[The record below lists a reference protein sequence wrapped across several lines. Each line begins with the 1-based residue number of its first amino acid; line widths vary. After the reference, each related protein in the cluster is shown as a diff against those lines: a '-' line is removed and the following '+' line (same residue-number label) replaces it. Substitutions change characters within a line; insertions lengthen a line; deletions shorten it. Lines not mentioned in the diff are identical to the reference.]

1 MSKVNLKYVFYFL
14 VISLS
19 AYLLVNTLILN
30 SSNKIEDFSVIR
42 PINVQNSSIRG
53 DISNTPPASF
63 NYELSAVRLG
73 DENTSVIVKKGG
85 KEYVVQ
91 INELLENKYKLI
103 QVDKSVIIF
112 EFQGKKFTINNR
124 FSMNNFFKKSLLVT
138 TLCAFFIVHA
148 QETFILNYED
158 VDIKKVTQDIANF
171 SKKTIILDPRVKGKV
186 TIFSN
191 SLLSSDEVWD
201 VYLRTIQVNGF
212 SALNDENFVRIV
224 PENEATRDQNSGES
238 GGEFITRV
246 IELKNRSSV
255 ELLPLIKPIAGRQA
269 NVSSIASINSL
280 LIVDRKSN
288 VERITEVVKSLDED
302 NTASVTIVD
311 LKNLSSVEAVR
322 ILEKLKSQNNPTIN
336 NFAAIS
342 FSASNS
348 VIVSANSIT
357 TNIIKETL
365 QQLDADAISE
375 GSVAVI
381 YLKYANAEE
390 VAGIVSSI
398 ASRFISSESEKP
410 IVTYHA
416 PTNSVVVSSDES
428 NIATI
433 KNLISK
439 LDIRRAQVLVEAIV
453 VELSETAARSLGV
466 ETIFAG
472 AEDGEIPIGITRFQ
486 NGTGP
491 DLLGLTGS
499 AIESGDNAN
508 FSNIAA
514 NSLLNSQGIIAGI
527 GRISED
533 DDSMIAIIN
542 AIDADKNSNIL
553 TTTSLL
559 AMDNE
564 EASTVIGQEIPITTG
579 ESLGSN
585 NTNPFRTT
593 SREEVG
599 IKLSIKPQINEG
611 NSVILEIKQEVSGV
625 AGPLTGTTDLIT
637 NKRTIETTVLVDN
650 NQIIVLG
657 GLVDEDIQEDIQRV
671 PVLGS
676 IPILGKLFQSSSE
689 SKVKK
694 NLMVFLRP
702 KILVDSES
710 VSQISTEKY
719 NFIKAEQLLKQQSK
733 LIDLTEDK

>member
-1 MSKVNLKYVFYFL
+1 
-14 VISLS
+14 
-19 AYLLVNTLILN
+19 
-30 SSNKIEDFSVIR
+30 
-42 PINVQNSSIRG
+42 
-53 DISNTPPASF
+53 
-63 NYELSAVRLG
+63 
-73 DENTSVIVKKGG
+73 
-85 KEYVVQ
+85 
-91 INELLENKYKLI
+91 
-103 QVDKSVIIF
+103 
-112 EFQGKKFTINNR
+112 
-124 FSMNNFFKKSLLVT
+124 MNNFFKKSLLVT
-138 TLCAFFIVHA
+138 TLCAFFVVQA

-191 SLLSSDEVWD
+191 SSLSSDEVWD

-280 LIVDRKSN
+280 LVVDRKSN
-288 VERITEVVKSLDED
+288 VERITEVVQSLDKD

-336 NFAAIS
+336 NFVAIS

-365 QQLDADAISE
+365 QQLDDDAISE

-599 IKLSIKPQINEG
+599 IKLSVKPQINEG

-676 IPILGKLFQSSSE
+676 IPVLGKLFQSSSE

>member
-1 MSKVNLKYVFYFL
+1 
-14 VISLS
+14 
-19 AYLLVNTLILN
+19 
-30 SSNKIEDFSVIR
+30 
-42 PINVQNSSIRG
+42 
-53 DISNTPPASF
+53 
-63 NYELSAVRLG
+63 
-73 DENTSVIVKKGG
+73 
-85 KEYVVQ
+85 
-91 INELLENKYKLI
+91 
-103 QVDKSVIIF
+103 
-112 EFQGKKFTINNR
+112 
-124 FSMNNFFKKSLLVT
+124 MNNFFKKSLLVT
-138 TLCAFFIVHA
+138 TLCAFFVVQA

-191 SLLSSDEVWD
+191 SSLSSDEVWD

-280 LIVDRKSN
+280 LVVDRKSN
-288 VERITEVVKSLDED
+288 VERITEVVQSLDED

-336 NFAAIS
+336 NFVAIS

-365 QQLDADAISE
+365 QQLDDDAISE

-599 IKLSIKPQINEG
+599 IKLSVKPQINEG

-676 IPILGKLFQSSSE
+676 IPVLGKLFQSSSE

-733 LIDLTEDK
+733 LIDLTKDK

>member
-1 MSKVNLKYVFYFL
+1 M
-14 VISLS
+14 
-19 AYLLVNTLILN
+19 N
-30 SSNKIEDFSVIR
+30 S
-42 PINVQNSSIRG
+42 
-53 DISNTPPASF
+53 
-63 NYELSAVRLG
+63 
-73 DENTSVIVKKGG
+73 
-85 KEYVVQ
+85 
-91 INELLENKYKLI
+91 
-103 QVDKSVIIF
+103 
-112 EFQGKKFTINNR
+112 
-124 FSMNNFFKKSLLVT
+124 FFKKSLLVS
-138 TLCAFFIVHA
+138 TLCAFFVVQA

-191 SLLSSDEVWD
+191 SSLSSDEVWD

-280 LIVDRKSN
+280 LVVDRKSN
-288 VERITEVVKSLDED
+288 VERITEVVQSLDED

-336 NFAAIS
+336 NFVAIS

-365 QQLDADAISE
+365 QQLDDDAISE

-514 NSLLNSQGIIAGI
+514 NSLLNSQGIIAGF

-599 IKLSIKPQINEG
+599 IKLSVKPQINEG

-676 IPILGKLFQSSSE
+676 IPVLGKLFQSSSE

-733 LIDLTEDK
+733 LIDLTKDK

>member
-1 MSKVNLKYVFYFL
+1 
-14 VISLS
+14 
-19 AYLLVNTLILN
+19 
-30 SSNKIEDFSVIR
+30 
-42 PINVQNSSIRG
+42 
-53 DISNTPPASF
+53 
-63 NYELSAVRLG
+63 
-73 DENTSVIVKKGG
+73 
-85 KEYVVQ
+85 
-91 INELLENKYKLI
+91 
-103 QVDKSVIIF
+103 
-112 EFQGKKFTINNR
+112 
-124 FSMNNFFKKSLLVT
+124 MNNFFKKSLLVT
-138 TLCAFFIVHA
+138 TLCAFFVVQA

-191 SLLSSDEVWD
+191 SSLSSDEVWD

-280 LIVDRKSN
+280 LVVDRKSN
-288 VERITEVVKSLDED
+288 VERITEVVQSLDED

-336 NFAAIS
+336 NFVAIS

-365 QQLDADAISE
+365 QQLDDDAISE

-599 IKLSIKPQINEG
+599 IKLSVKPQINEG

-657 GLVDEDIQEDIQRV
+657 GLVDEDIQEDVQRV

-676 IPILGKLFQSSSE
+676 IPVLGKLFQSSSE

>member
-1 MSKVNLKYVFYFL
+1 
-14 VISLS
+14 
-19 AYLLVNTLILN
+19 
-30 SSNKIEDFSVIR
+30 
-42 PINVQNSSIRG
+42 
-53 DISNTPPASF
+53 
-63 NYELSAVRLG
+63 
-73 DENTSVIVKKGG
+73 
-85 KEYVVQ
+85 
-91 INELLENKYKLI
+91 
-103 QVDKSVIIF
+103 
-112 EFQGKKFTINNR
+112 
-124 FSMNNFFKKSLLVT
+124 MNNFFKKSLLVT
-138 TLCAFFIVHA
+138 TLCAFFVVQA

-191 SLLSSDEVWD
+191 SSLSSDEVWD

-280 LIVDRKSN
+280 LVVDRKSN
-288 VERITEVVKSLDED
+288 VERITEVVQSLDED

-336 NFAAIS
+336 NFVAIS

-365 QQLDADAISE
+365 QQLDDDAISE

-428 NIATI
+428 NITTI

-599 IKLSIKPQINEG
+599 IKLSVKPQINEG

-676 IPILGKLFQSSSE
+676 IPVLGRLFQSSSE

>member
-1 MSKVNLKYVFYFL
+1 M
-14 VISLS
+14 
-19 AYLLVNTLILN
+19 N
-30 SSNKIEDFSVIR
+30 S
-42 PINVQNSSIRG
+42 
-53 DISNTPPASF
+53 
-63 NYELSAVRLG
+63 
-73 DENTSVIVKKGG
+73 
-85 KEYVVQ
+85 
-91 INELLENKYKLI
+91 
-103 QVDKSVIIF
+103 
-112 EFQGKKFTINNR
+112 
-124 FSMNNFFKKSLLVT
+124 FFKKSLLMT
-138 TLCAFFIVHA
+138 TLCAFFVVQA

-191 SLLSSDEVWD
+191 SSLSSDEVWD

-280 LIVDRKSN
+280 LVVDRKSN
-288 VERITEVVKSLDED
+288 VERITEVVQSLDED

-336 NFAAIS
+336 NFVAIS

-365 QQLDADAISE
+365 QQLDDDAISE

-599 IKLSIKPQINEG
+599 IKLSVKPQINEG

-676 IPILGKLFQSSSE
+676 IPVLGKLFQSSSE

-733 LIDLTEDK
+733 LIDLTKDK

>member
-1 MSKVNLKYVFYFL
+1 
-14 VISLS
+14 
-19 AYLLVNTLILN
+19 
-30 SSNKIEDFSVIR
+30 
-42 PINVQNSSIRG
+42 
-53 DISNTPPASF
+53 
-63 NYELSAVRLG
+63 
-73 DENTSVIVKKGG
+73 
-85 KEYVVQ
+85 
-91 INELLENKYKLI
+91 
-103 QVDKSVIIF
+103 
-112 EFQGKKFTINNR
+112 
-124 FSMNNFFKKSLLVT
+124 MNNFFKKSLLVT
-138 TLCAFFIVHA
+138 TLCAFFVVQA

-191 SLLSSDEVWD
+191 SSLSSDEVWD

-280 LIVDRKSN
+280 LVVDRKSN
-288 VERITEVVKSLDED
+288 VERITEVVQSLDED

-336 NFAAIS
+336 NFVAIS

-365 QQLDADAISE
+365 QQLDDDAISE

-453 VELSETAARSLGV
+453 DELSETAARSLGV

-499 AIESGDNAN
+499 AIESGDNDN

-599 IKLSIKPQINEG
+599 IKLSVKPQINEG

-657 GLVDEDIQEDIQRV
+657 GLIDEDIQEDIQRV

-676 IPILGKLFQSSSE
+676 IPVLGKLFQSSSE

-733 LIDLTEDK
+733 LIDLTEEK